1 MTAGVFPLDI
11 VQAAQAGEAKWRVP
25 ASVCLAQWAL
35 ESNWGSAMP
44 PGSNNPF
51 GIKATA
57 GQPCVACGTHEDVG
71 GRMVA
76 ITAKFRAFAS
86 IADAFDQHAELL
98 ATSHYYEPARRVL
111 PDADA
116 FAEQLTGVYATDHL
130 YDTKLRS
137 IMRAHDLYQWDK
149 AGMAVASAVVR
160 PMVAS
165 ASARPTLALG
175 ATDPDVAALQ
185 KALTAA
191 RYPVA
196 ADGTFG
202 PATDGAVR
210 AFQAATGLPVD
221 GIAGPK
227 TWRALDRAADKA
239 VRPSPPSPRSPLPAP
254 APGFIPP
261 IAGPHLLPATP
272 GFWARIVAA
281 LTRKAA

>member
-1 MTAGVFPLDI
+1 MTAGTFPLDI
-11 VQAAQAGEAKWRVP
+11 VEAAQAGETKWRVP

-51 GIKATA
+51 GIKASV
-57 GQPCVACGTHEDVG
+57 GQPCVASGTHEDVG

-86 IADAFDQHAELL
+86 IAEAFDQHAQLL
-98 ATSHYYEPARRVL
+98 ATSHYYEAARRVL

-116 FAEQLTGVYATDHL
+116 FAEHLTGVYATDHL

-149 AGMAVASAVVR
+149 AGMAVASATAR
-160 PMVAS
+160 PPAP
-165 ASARPTLALG
+165 AARPTLALG
-175 ATDPDVAALQ
+175 ATGPDVVALQ
-185 KALTAA
+185 TALTAA
-191 RYPVA
+191 RYPVE

-202 PATDGAVR
+202 FATKGAVR
-210 AFQAATGLPVD
+210 AFQAAAGLPVD
-221 GIAGPK
+221 GIAGPH
-227 TWRALDRAADKA
+227 L
-239 VRPSPPSPRSPLPAP
+239 LPTPA
-254 APGFIPP
+254 APGFWTR
-261 IAGPHLLPATP
+261 L
-272 GFWARIVAA
+272 VAA